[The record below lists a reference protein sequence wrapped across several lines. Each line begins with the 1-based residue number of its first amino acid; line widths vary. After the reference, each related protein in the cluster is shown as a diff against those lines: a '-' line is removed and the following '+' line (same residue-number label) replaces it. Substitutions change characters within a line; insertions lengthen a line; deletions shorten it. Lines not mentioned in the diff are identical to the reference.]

1 MTGEINCKTPQER
14 DQQERRSS
22 VDKLTYFKPSEYISS
37 PLKEAEPPN
46 RPKTN
51 MAQRSPVADVIEF
64 EPLEDPPWRG
74 NLGKDTGE
82 QPREYPTVKQ
92 MIADIV
98 SFQKRSTTK
107 EDGEEVLR
115 KIREK
120 MIHKYIYQVNA
131 EEEHGVGTLEKT
143 IECIKA
149 EEELKTSQLE
159 EEERAPLTEEEQ
171 ETTNVYR
178 AYKWLEDKVEK
189 ECEQDKSLYG
199 LIESSIV
206 KELHKIIMDKL
217 PLQQGQ
223 TKPGNCSEQ
232 IRYTTFNGEYY
243 RYQRPND
250 MEEELNKVLDRFN
263 SLIDWSKSISDSE
276 EKILK
281 VFQAASWFLF
291 EFLDLHPFSDGNGRL
306 CRLLCSYAMSVC
318 SPFPT
323 PIYNIWSE
331 SSKKYYINALVDTRN
346 SSDRHP
352 KALTTMIIEC
362 SWYGWKEYLK
372 ELEKIQKGIKNI

>member
-1 MTGEINCKTPQER
+1 M
-14 DQQERRSS
+14 
-22 VDKLTYFKPSEYISS
+22 
-37 PLKEAEPPN
+37 A
-46 RPKTN
+46 
-51 MAQRSPVADVIEF
+51 AQRSPIANVIEF
-64 EPLEDPPWRG
+64 DPLEDPPWRG

-82 QPREYPTVKQ
+82 QPRECPTVKQ
-92 MIADIV
+92 MLADIV

-178 AYKWLEDKVEK
+178 AYKWLEDKVGK

-263 SLIDWSKSISDSE
+263 SLIDLSKSISDSE

-281 VFQAASWFLF
+281 VFKAASWFLF